1 MTVTL
6 DVPERTPSETGEP
19 PQRRSGSARWRAAA
33 RLAARQV
40 LRDWRTS
47 ALVTVL
53 VALPLVAASGAA
65 VYADSQTPTAQ
76 EEATVSVGETE
87 GWLRVVGGADP
98 SRRQYLDDP
107 EWVKY
112 DTAAD
117 GSRVHDEGEMP
128 DSPEPFVPQDTELLS
143 LTSTSV
149 RTETA
154 GGEADLPAV
163 IGDIGDARL
172 NGRLDI
178 VSGTRPLG
186 PNEAAVSPA
195 ALDRLGAD
203 VGDVLRLHDPDAT
216 FTIAAVMR
224 EARDSDEVA
233 RLFLPHNPALSAG
246 VDASPTATTWFSA
259 DWAPTPDEVHDL
271 NAEGVVAY
279 VPGLA
284 ADPGDDASPAFD
296 TSSLSG
302 LVVTGMMAAA
312 LAFSAYLIVLLAGAA
327 LAVSAR
333 RQQRQLAMAAGVGAT
348 RSDIFRIVLLQGTA
362 LGLLGGVIGT
372 GAGIGVGAW
381 LTTATADGS
390 STHPWG
396 LHIPWLALIGVA
408 AFAVVVGTLAALAP
422 ARSASR
428 QNVIGALR
436 GARRPVVLRTDRP
449 KWGSLLILV
458 GVGLT
463 LAGAGFVVWVSEQPW
478 TELTSLL
485 VFAGMAGVIA
495 GPLVLQAGVILA
507 GHWLLTVLARL
518 LSRVSL
524 GARLA
529 ARDAAA
535 APSRVVPAFG
545 AIAACAFAAS
555 VVLGLVGVT
564 GEQSARNWYYQAP
577 VGSVGMWVS
586 TYDYE
591 TLEVFPDATEAEEAA
606 MAALDATSPA
616 SVGVVRATL
625 DVRSGSP
632 GLQEDAEVVSP
643 ELQRYVSCADLS
655 DGDAGWDLCQSA
667 LGAKLGEVAGSGA
680 RSQINVVAADE
691 LATVTGT
698 AIPDAAMAGY
708 ADGAAIVTDE
718 AWLSEANDE
727 LIINTWTYGQFERSD
742 PDASPEPV
750 AATALP
756 GIAIDAGPMQMGR
769 EIFVAPDTAEE
780 LGLTVSFQGA
790 VAAYDEPPSQEVQ
803 DRLTEQL
810 SSIALRFPDGTDSA
824 GATLESGPEETAT
837 WLWLV
842 LVGTAVLVIGASTVA
857 LGLSRVERRSD
868 DATLAAVG
876 GAPRLRRSVT
886 FWQGLIIAGFGCLT
900 GAVTGI
906 LPVLGGVMISGS
918 HGGLDQSMADV
929 PWFFLVL
936 LGVGLPLAL
945 AAASWLVPPRRSDL
959 SRRTAIS

>member
-1 MTVTL
+1 MAVTL
-6 DVPERTPSETGEP
+6 EAPARTASGAGEP
-19 PQRRSGSARWRAAA
+19 PEHRSRFARWRAAA

-40 LRDWRTS
+40 RRDWRTS
-47 ALVTVL
+47 ALVALL
-53 VALPLVAASGAA
+53 VALPLAAASAAA
-65 VYADSQTPTAQ
+65 VYADSQMPTAE
-76 EEATVSVGETE
+76 EEAIVSVGGTET
-87 GWLRVVGGADP
+87 WLRIVGGADP
-98 SRRQYLDDP
+98 SRQQYLDDP
-107 EWVKY
+107 DWVEY
-112 DTAAD
+112 DTTDD
-117 GSRVHDEGEMP
+117 GSRVHDEGERP
-128 DSPEPFVPQDTELLS
+128 DSPEPFVPQDTELLT

-149 RTETA
+149 RAETA
-154 GGEADLPAV
+154 GGEAHLPAV
-163 IGDIGDARL
+163 IGDIGDHRL
-172 NGRLDI
+172 DGRLDV

-203 VGDVLRLHDPDAT
+203 VGDVLRLHDPDVT
-216 FTIAAVMR
+216 LTIAAVMR
-224 EARDSDEVA
+224 EAQDADEVV
-233 RLFLPHNPALSAG
+233 RLFLPHNPALAAG
-246 VDASPTATTWFSA
+246 LDASPAATTWFA
-259 DWAPTPDEVHDL
+259 AEWAPTADEVYDL
-271 NAEGVVAY
+271 NAEGVIAY
-279 VPGLA
+279 VPALA
-284 ADPGDDASPAFD
+284 ADPGDGASPAFD

-302 LVVTGMMAAA
+302 LVFAGMTAAVM
-312 LAFSAYLIVLLAGAA
+312 AFSAYLIILLAGAA

-348 RSDIFRIVLLQGTA
+348 RSDVFRIVLLQGTV
-362 LGLLGGVIGT
+362 LGLLGGIIGT

-381 LTTATADGS
+381 LVAATADGS

-396 LHIPWLALIGVA
+396 LHIPWLALAAVA

-436 GARRPVVLRTDRP
+436 GARRPVALRTDRP

-458 GVGLT
+458 GIALT
-463 LAGAGFVVWVSEQPW
+463 LAGAGFVMWVTAEPW
-478 TELTSLL
+478 SQWTSLL
-485 VFAGMAGVIA
+485 IFAGMAGVIA
-495 GPLVLQAGVILA
+495 GPLVLQVGVILA

-555 VVLGLVGVT
+555 VVLGLVGAT

-591 TLEVFPDATEAEEAA
+591 TFEVFPDAAEAEEEA

-616 SVGVVRATL
+616 SVGVIRATL
-625 DVRSGSP
+625 DVRSGGP
-632 GLQEDAEVVSP
+632 GLQADAEVISP
-643 ELQRYVSCADLS
+643 ELQRYVSCADLA
-655 DGDAGWDLCQSA
+655 DGDAGWDLCQSP

-718 AWLSEANDE
+718 AWLSEADDE

-780 LGLTVSFQGA
+780 LGLMATFQGA
-790 VAAYDEPPSQEVQ
+790 VAAYDDPPSQEVQ

-810 SSIALRFPDGTDSA
+810 SSIALQFPDGTDSA

-842 LVGTAVLVIGASTVA
+842 LAGTAVLVVGASAVA

-886 FWQGLIIAGFGCLT
+886 FWQGLIITGSGCLT

-906 LPVLGGVMISGS
+906 LPVLGSVMISSRSGID
-918 HGGLDQSMADV
+918 LSMADV
-929 PWFFLVL
+929 PWFFLAV

-945 AAASWLVPPRRSDL
+945 AAASWLVTPRRSDL